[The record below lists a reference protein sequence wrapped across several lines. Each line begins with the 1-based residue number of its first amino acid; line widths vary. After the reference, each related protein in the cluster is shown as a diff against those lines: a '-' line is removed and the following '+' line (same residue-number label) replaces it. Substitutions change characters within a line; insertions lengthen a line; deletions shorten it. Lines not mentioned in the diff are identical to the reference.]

1 MVPVARCRGGERTG
15 MHPRAHGARIPPMQA
30 NPTPLA
36 NRLLIALPALS
47 DPQFARSVTLV
58 CQHDEEGAMG
68 VVVNRASE
76 YTLGDVFQQMG
87 IESGDDSLRSQ
98 IVLSG
103 GPVHPE
109 RGFVLHDGGDGWDST
124 MAIGE
129 RLYVTTSRDILE
141 AMAGGT
147 GPDHAVVAL
156 GCAGWGA
163 GQLEQELIEDSWLT
177 VPVNAQLLF
186 DTPLD
191 ARWRAAAGSIGVDLS
206 QVADHS
212 GHA

>member
-1 MVPVARCRGGERTG
+1 ME
-15 MHPRAHGARIPPMQA
+15 A

-36 NRLLIALPALS
+36 NRLLIALPALA
-47 DPQFARSVTLV
+47 DPPFARSVTLV

-76 YTLGDVFQQMG
+76 YTLGDVFEQMG
-87 IESGDDSLRSQ
+87 IESPDEALRAQ

-109 RGFVLHDGGDGWDST
+109 RGFVLHDGGEGWDST
-124 MAIGE
+124 LAVGE
-129 RLYVTTSRDILE
+129 SLYVTTSRDILE
-141 AMAGGT
+141 AMAEGT

-163 GQLEQELIEDSWLT
+163 GQLEHELTEDTWLT
-177 VPVNAQLLF
+177 VPVDANLLF
-186 DTPLD
+186 ATPIES
-191 ARWRAAAGSIGVDLS
+191 RWRAAAGSIGIDLT